1 MATPSLATAS
11 LSSAASPALHDYARA
26 RLADGDGALAKAA
39 DGYRAALTR
48 DPGSVD
54 VARRAYYQ
62 AMESGDMALAL
73 RSARL
78 LEAAGLLPRD
88 GALLLIGDALA
99 RSDWPGARQWTD
111 RLVEQGNFAFMAP
124 MIRGWIILGE
134 GGGYMPPVLDPTDRM
149 APLAS
154 RFIAEQVAL
163 QWLAQG
169 NVTSA
174 RPDMARAQ
182 TGQAEDIS
190 IMRLTFAGAL
200 ARTDRAAALAMLP
213 MNGAVYARA
222 RADIEAGRVRGMDVI
237 APAQG
242 YARLLARLADDIG
255 GEPGTLELGVRL
267 ARIASF
273 ADPAGAGPRIIA
285 ARLLTRVGL
294 GEYAA
299 AELAK
304 ISDASWFR
312 TLADI
317 ELVDALAAQGE
328 DAAALALARRLAAM
342 PDAEGE
348 RQVRLGRLLAKAG
361 DFAGAASAFRAAQ
374 AAYAPGDPPWPL
386 LLYEGSA
393 LEQAGRWPEARAVLQ
408 RATRIAPGE
417 PVVLNYLGY
426 AQVERRENVE
436 EALAMLQK
444 ASRLKPDDPSIT
456 DSFGWAR
463 FVSGDVEGAVPVL
476 ERAAAGAPQD
486 VTVNEHLGDALWA
499 AGRRYE
505 ARYAWEAAAF
515 FAEGKVADR
524 LEAKKREGFKPQYA
538 AP

>member
-1 MATPSLATAS
+1 MASVP
-11 LSSAASPALHDYARA
+11 SAAAPALHDYARA
-26 RLADGDGALAKAA
+26 RLADGDGALALAAEGYKAA
-39 DGYRAALTR
+39 LIR

-62 AMESGDMALAL
+62 AIESGDMTLAL

-78 LEAAGLLPRD
+78 LEMVGLLPRD
-88 GALLLIGDALA
+88 GVLLLIGDALA
-99 RSDWPGARQWTD
+99 RSDWSSARQWTD

-124 MIRGWIILGE
+124 MIRGWLLLGE
-134 GGGYMPPVLDPTDRM
+134 GGGYAPPVLDPADRM

-154 RFIAEQVAL
+154 RFIAEQLAM

-169 NVTSA
+169 QVTNA
-174 RPDMARAQ
+174 RPDMVRAQ
-182 TGQAEDIS
+182 TGRPEDMP

-213 MNGAVYARA
+213 INGAIYARA
-222 RADIEAGRVRGMDVI
+222 RTDIEAGRVRGQVAI
-237 APAQG
+237 SPAQG
-242 YARLLARLADDIG
+242 FARLLARLADDIG
-255 GEPGTLELGVRL
+255 GEPGTLELAVRL

-273 ADPAGAGPRIIA
+273 ADPVGAGAHIIA

-294 GEYAA
+294 GEYAVV
-299 AELAK
+299 ELAK
-304 ISDASWFR
+304 VPESSWFR

-317 ELVDALAAQGE
+317 ELVDALAAQGD
-328 DAAALALARRLAAM
+328 DAGALALARRLAAM

-361 DFAGAASAFRAAQ
+361 DFYGAASAFRAAQ
-374 AAYAPGDPPWPL
+374 ASYAPGDPPWPL

-393 LEQAGRWPEARAVLQ
+393 LEQAGHWPEARAVLQ
-408 RATRIAPGE
+408 RAVRIAPGE
-417 PVVLNYLGY
+417 PIVLNYLGY

-436 EALAMLQK
+436 VALAMLQK

-515 FAEGKVADR
+515 FADGKVADR
-524 LEAKKREGFKPQYA
+524 LEAKKREGFKPEYA